1 MNDMDIKITNRSF
14 IEAVERCAKIKEMS
28 VSKIFNIIG
37 LEEVPFRLNQ
47 IHITDYHLISFSEVM
62 EVPFGF
68 IYLLC
73 LDGAA
78 VSEEVML
85 LKGSLYSILESL
97 YSYNND
103 IYMNF
108 LWKYDH
114 TGLQKED
121 KDILNRDID
130 TALERSYLADI
141 CRVYNSVLNMAENGD
156 L

>member
-1 MNDMDIKITNRSF
+1 MDIKITNRSF
-14 IEAVERCAKIKEMS
+14 IEAVEKCSVIKDMS

-37 LEEVPFRLNQ
+37 LDEVQFRLNRV
-47 IHITDYHLISFSEVM
+47 HINDYHLIYFSEIM

-73 LDGAA
+73 LDGEAA
-78 VSEEVML
+78 SEEVML
-85 LKGSLYSILESL
+85 LKGSLYSLLESL

-103 IYMNF
+103 IYTSFLSLYNHMNI
-108 LWKYDH
+108 
-114 TGLQKED
+114 KED
-121 KDILNRDID
+121 DKDFLNKDID

-141 CRVYNSVLNMAENGD
+141 CRVYNSVIHMAEHGY